1 MQDNT
6 VKSVMIFFAAVLLFY
21 LLSLL
26 SSIILPLVLALLIA
40 ILVQPFINFLLKKGL
55 PKWLILPTFSIL
67 SLAVLFGIG
76 LIISNTISQIVDEQ
90 NYILSRL
97 LLKVDSSLI
106 WINQTFGAK
115 VDSTLLVSEIYK
127 SFGEGGIPDIL
138 SGFASGLGSFFG
150 SFLFFSLY
158 YVMLLSGMANY
169 EEYLKYVSGDN
180 GSTVLREYD
189 NIRQSVF
196 SYMWIKVL
204 ISILTGLLTFL
215 ICVVFS
221 IKFAVFWGFLAFL
234 LNFIPNIG
242 SIIGTILPILMG
254 VIQLDSISDIA
265 ILAILLIAIQFT
277 MGNIIEP
284 IIMGNR
290 LRINTLTVLFGLV
303 FWGYIWG
310 IPGMILSVPLLVIMK
325 IIFEHSADFSFFARL
340 MGFPLK
346 EEKQ

>member
-1 MQDNT
+1 MQDTT
-6 VKSVMIFFAAVLLFY
+6 VKNILIFFAAVTMFY
-21 LLSLL
+21 LLNLL
-26 SSIILPLVLALLIA
+26 SAIILPLVLAMLIA
-40 ILVQPFINFLLKKGL
+40 ILVQPLINFLLKKGL

-67 SLAVLFGIG
+67 SLAVLFVIG
-76 LIISNTISQIVDEQ
+76 LIISNTIAQIVDEQ
-90 NYILSRL
+90 NYLLSRL
-97 LLKVDSSLI
+97 LLKLDNLLI
-106 WINQTFGAK
+106 WTNDTFNTK

-127 SFGEGGIPDIL
+127 SFGEGGIPEAL

-158 YVMLLSGMANY
+158 YVMLLAGMANY
-169 EEYLKYVSGDN
+169 EQYLSFVGGDQGVNLLKEY
-180 GSTVLREYD
+180 E
-189 NIRQSVF
+189 NIRHSIF

-204 ISILTGLLTFL
+204 ISIFTGLLTFT
-215 ICVVFS
+215 ICMAFS

-254 VIQLDSISDIA
+254 IIQIDSITDIA
-265 ILAILLIAIQFT
+265 ILAILLIALQFI

-325 IIFEHSADFSFFARL
+325 IILERSPGFSFFARL
-340 MGFPLK
+340 MGYPVK
-346 EEKQ
+346 EKHT